1 MFANLLNLELE
12 RLGYRDVKQKADA
25 CGLEYEVM
33 RQMLKGKHPSDERI
47 VEICERLK
55 LCPEISGKLLMA
67 KMQDRAKDAATKNV
81 LKKVLEDIPRYDAGN
96 VQSAPFEIVEDH
108 KIPIYTTIKA
118 GNGEMGIIDG
128 ESEGFITI
136 TDEYLKQKVFAV
148 KVAGDSMVPE
158 LYDGEIAIFKPI
170 NGEPTRERDIYAVD
184 VEGWTSWVVKFVKAD
199 PSGIVQLVSANS
211 AYPVRE
217 IDPKQS
223 KIALRGRL
231 IESRRLR
238 K

>member
-25 CGLEYEVM
+25 CGLDYEVM

-55 LCPEISGKLLMA
+55 LNPEILGKLLMA
-67 KMQDRAKDAATKNV
+67 KMQDRAKDPATKNI
-81 LKKVLEDIPRYDAGN
+81 LKKVLGDIPEN
-96 VQSAPFEIVEDH
+96 EISNTQSGPFEVIEEH

-118 GNGEMGIIDG
+118 GSGEMGITDG
-128 ESEGFITI
+128 ESDGEIFIS
-136 TDEYLKQKVFAV
+136 DDYKKQNVFAV
-148 KVAGDSMVPE
+148 RVSGDSMSSE
-158 LYDGEIAIFKPI
+158 LYDGEIALFKPI
-170 NGEPTRERDIYAVD
+170 NGEPHKESNIYAVE
-184 VEGWTSWVVKFVKAD
+184 VEGWSSWVVKFVRED
-199 PSGIVQLVSANS
+199 PSGSVLLISANAS
-211 AYPVRE
+211 YPVKE
-217 IDPKQS
+217 INPK
-223 KIALRGRL
+223 INRVILRGKL

>member
-55 LCPEISGKLLMA
+55 LGSEVLGRLLMS
-67 KMQDRAKDAATKNV
+67 KMQDKAKDPATKNAF
-81 LKKVLEDIPRYDAGN
+81 KRVLEEQPPIYETNTQGN
-96 VQSAPFEIVEDH
+96 LLEIVEDH

-118 GNGEMGIIDG
+118 GNGEMGITDG

-136 TDEYLKQKVFAV
+136 ADEYLKQRVFAV
-148 KVAGDSMVPE
+148 RVSGDSMVPE

-170 NGEPTRERDIYAVD
+170 NGEPTREKDIYAVEI
-184 VEGWTSWVVKFVKAD
+184 EGWTSWVVKFVRPD
-199 PSGIVQLVSANS
+199 PSGVVQLVSANS

-217 IDPKQS
+217 IDPRQS
-223 KIALRGRL
+223 KVILRGKL